1 MLQYILVFIILAAAL
16 AYAIW
21 KIYNAATHT
30 DSLCSGCQG
39 CPLKDK
45 KGRCKSRKELLQ
57 RINEKKNAENL
68 VE

>member
-1 MLQYILVFIILAAAL
+1 MLQYIIVFIILAAAL

-21 KIYNAATHT
+21 KICYTATHT

-45 KGRCKSRKELLQ
+45 KGRCKSRKELMQ